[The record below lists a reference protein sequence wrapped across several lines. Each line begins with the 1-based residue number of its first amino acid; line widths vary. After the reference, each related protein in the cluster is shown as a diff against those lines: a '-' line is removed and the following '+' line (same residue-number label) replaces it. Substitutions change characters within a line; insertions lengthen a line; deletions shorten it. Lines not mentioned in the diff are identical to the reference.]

1 MLLVAKSG
9 AFLVPMI
16 KFSFLEITWILD
28 IYYISSFVGINFAG
42 IACQLKFFTSTNF
55 CDWDK
60 SQSFFN
66 KQRIKTLSRGSYMVK
81 KNSKYKDIVNS
92 INNLAGENFIGK
104 KFHHRSNVW
113 SRLTNKA
120 FTSQVYSKLLH

>member
-60 SQSFFN
+60 SQS
-66 KQRIKTLSRGSYMVK
+66 YMVK

-92 INNLAGENFIGK
+92 INNLAGENFIGG
-104 KFHHRSNVW
+104 KFHHCANVC
-113 SRLTNKA
+113 SRFTNKA